1 MGSTRIKRIINIAIV
16 VHVLAFAVLQC
27 LILAL
32 YGDVVWHPLSRLEIY
47 LAAASSVGVF
57 YHMVSHD

>member
-1 MGSTRIKRIINIAIV
+1 MGSTRIKRIVNITII

-32 YGDVVWHPLSRLEIY
+32 YGDVVWHPLSKLEIY
-47 LAAASSVGVF
+47 LAITSLVGVF
-57 YHMVSHD
+57 YYMVE